1 MIMSFDERM
10 LNGMGVLTAIV
21 DSGSFA
27 AAGSAECALPVT
39 ASPARQGAGIL
50 RLHRFIDWGYCIS
63 AAHLLT

>member
-1 MIMSFDERM
+1 
-10 LNGMGVLTAIV
+10 MGVLTAIV

-27 AAGSAECALPVT
+27 AAGSAECALPIT